1 MDLQLKGKRAL
12 VTGSSSGIGEALA
25 KSLAKEGVA
34 VVVQGRNEK
43 EANRVAEEIRS
54 HKGIV
59 HVMLGDLGTE
69 NGAKQVADGTM
80 AALGGVDI
88 LVNNAGAY
96 PDHGWDA
103 TPQDWMDFYNTNVI
117 STVRIIQ
124 HLVPQMKQSGWGRV
138 IQIASCVATLPQADQ
153 PDYAACKAAI
163 VNLTVSLSK
172 ELAKT
177 GITANTVSPG
187 GFLTPSVEG
196 RIRQYAKKQQWDT
209 TDWAEIEERFMQEL
223 LPNPVGRL
231 GRVEEVA
238 HLVTFVASPL
248 AGYINGA
255 NIRIDGGT
263 VPTIN

>member
-12 VTGSSSGIGEALA
+12 VTGSSSGIGEAIA
-25 KSLAKEGVA
+25 KGFAREGVA
-34 VVVQGRNEK
+34 VVVQGRNEQ
-43 EANRVAEEIRS
+43 ETNRVVEEIGS
-54 HKGIV
+54 QQGIAYAV
-59 HVMLGDLGTE
+59 LGDLSTE
-69 NGAKQVADGTM
+69 DGASQVAEGTM
-80 AALGGVDI
+80 AALAGVDI

-103 TPQDWMDFYNTNVI
+103 TPQDWIDFYNTNVI
-117 STVRIIQ
+117 SMVRMIQ
-124 HLVPQMKQSGWGRV
+124 HFVPQMKQSGWGRV

-153 PDYAACKAAI
+153 PDYAASKAAS

-187 GFLTPSVEG
+187 GFLTKGAER
-196 RIRQYAKKQQWDT
+196 RIRQYAEKQQWST
-209 TDWAEIEERFMQEL
+209 TEWTEIEARFAREL

-238 HLVTFVASPL
+238 HLITFIASPL

-255 NIRIDGGT
+255 NLRIDGGT

>member
-12 VTGSSSGIGEALA
+12 VTGSSSGIGEAIA
-25 KSLAKEGVA
+25 KGLAKEGA
-34 VVVQGRNEK
+34 SVVVQGRNEK
-43 EANRVAEEIRS
+43 ETNRVAEEICSEEGRAY
-54 HKGIV
+54 V
-59 HVMLGDLGTE
+59 ALGELGTE
-69 NGAKQVADGTM
+69 VGANQVADGAM
-80 AALGGVDI
+80 AALGGIDI

-103 TPQDWMDFYNTNVI
+103 TPQDWMNFYNINVI
-117 STVRIIQ
+117 SMVRMIQ
-124 HLVPQMKQSGWGRV
+124 HFVPQMRQSGWGRV

-153 PDYAACKAAI
+153 PDYAATKAAS
-163 VNLTVSLSK
+163 VNLTVSLAK
-172 ELAKT
+172 ELALT

-187 GFLTPSVEG
+187 GFLTPGAER
-196 RIRQYAKKQQWDT
+196 RIRQYAEKQQWT
-209 TDWAEIEERFMQEL
+209 TTEWTEIEERFAREL

-248 AGYINGA
+248 TGYINGA